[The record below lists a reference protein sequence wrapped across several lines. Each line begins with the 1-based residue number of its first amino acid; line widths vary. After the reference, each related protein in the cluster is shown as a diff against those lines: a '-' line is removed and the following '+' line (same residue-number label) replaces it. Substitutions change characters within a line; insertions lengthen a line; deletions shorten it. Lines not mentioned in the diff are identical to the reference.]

1 MSIRHPAVYSREGIK
16 MLDQFSRTEL
26 MFGKEAMDKL
36 SASRVAVFGIGG
48 VGGYTVEALVRSGLG
63 AIDLIDN
70 DRFSLTNINRQ
81 IYATHKTLG
90 EFKVDVA
97 KDRIAEINPN
107 VKVTTHR
114 IFFTSE
120 TANRLDFSEYDYI
133 VDAIDTVAGKLALV
147 KNANNLGVPIISSMG
162 AGNKVDPTAFEV
174 TDIYKTSVCPL
185 AKVMRYE
192 LKRRG
197 IKKLKVVYSKEQP
210 LKPVL
215 DTNSEIYADELN
227 NRRQIPASNAF
238 VPSVAGLII
247 AGEVIKDLIQYQKT

>member
-107 VKVTTHR
+107 VNVVTHK
-114 IFFTSE
+114 IFYTSE
-120 TANRLDFSEYDYI
+120 TANRLDFSKYDYI